1 VRRTAF
7 ILVMSMLVVGIGV
20 AVALS
25 SQELAEPIGSL
36 PFGLPGPSDPGSE
49 SAPPTA
55 AVAAPA
61 PLAYGAPNTPSPSDT
76 GQSRLWFQDGQW
88 WGVFLSAATGDQRIF
103 RLDPAADAWSDTG
116 VVVDDRSYARMD
128 VLWDGERLV
137 IASAGPQPSQRHAL
151 RIIRFSWDP
160 SARAYMRDA
169 NFPLPITELGV
180 EGVTLARSEDGRLW
194 VAYRQGGRMAVDHS
208 LDSDLAWRG
217 PFALAA
223 AEGPVERVALATM
236 GARVAVI
243 WTRPTEDVVF
253 AAWND
258 ITGPEDIWQQSPD
271 VPLAGLSLG
280 EDDLSVVA
288 DRSPGAERLFVA
300 VRTSADLAPNGG
312 RLDPQVVVM
321 ELTPNASPKTY
332 LVGRVDDQ
340 LAGPIALLNSETRQL
355 YIVAAVPK
363 GGGAI
368 YYKAASLDR
377 ITFPSGPGTLLVA
390 ADAQHPRLAKP
401 TSTKQAL
408 DDTSGMVVAGTDT
421 GAGLYAFGALNVGDG
436 TPGTPAPAASSPAT
450 TALVDNT
457 FDGLA
462 VGAQV
467 PGWTVEG
474 EPPPAFVIRVLSG
487 SDSSARLSSSTIDSR
502 ACVAFGDVSS
512 GVLRVEA
519 ETLTNMASTDELRLL
534 QVRGTAGELASIR
547 LRDGQVVYGDGAV
560 RVRSGLV
567 LAPGRWYRSALV
579 LDLGS
584 LTYAIEIRNGTDDSI
599 LLQAEGLG
607 WRSTD
612 APIANRAC
620 AELPPQPGLDLYL
633 NNVRVTSSPA
643 EGS

>member
-1 VRRTAF
+1 MRRTAF

-25 SQELAEPIGSL
+25 SQERAEPIGSI
-36 PFGLPGPSDPGSE
+36 PSGLPDPSDPGLAST
-49 SAPPTA
+49 PPSA
-55 AVAAPA
+55 AVTAPA
-61 PLAYGAPNTPSPSDT
+61 PLAFGAPNTPSPSDT

-88 WGVFLSAATGDQRIF
+88 WGVFLAAATGDQRIF
-103 RLDPAADAWSDTG
+103 RLDTAADAWSDTG

-128 VLWDGERLV
+128 VLWDGEWLV
-137 IASAGPQPSQRHAL
+137 VASAGPQPSQRHAL

-160 SARAYMRDA
+160 SARTYIRDA
-169 NFPLPITELGV
+169 NFPLPITDLGV
-180 EGVTLARSEDGRLW
+180 EGVTLARSDDGRLW
-194 VAYRQGGRMAVDHS
+194 VAYRQGGRMALDHS
-208 LDSDLAWRG
+208 LETDLAWRG

-223 AEGPVERVALATM
+223 AEGPVERVALATL
-236 GARVAVI
+236 GTEIAVI
-243 WTRPTEDVVF
+243 WTRPSEDVVF

-271 VPLAGLSLG
+271 VPLAGLNLG

-355 YIVAAVPK
+355 YIVAVAPK
-363 GGGAI
+363 AGGAI

-390 ADAQHPRLAKP
+390 ADEQHPRLGKP

-408 DDTSGMVVAGTDT
+408 DDSSGMVVAGTDT

-436 TPGTPAPAASSPAT
+436 TAGAPSPAASSPTT

-462 VGAQV
+462 VGARV

-487 SDSSARLSSSTIDSR
+487 SDSSARLSSSAIDSR
-502 ACVAFGDVSS
+502 ACVAFGEVSS

-547 LRDGQVVYGDGAV
+547 LRDGEVVYADGTA

-567 LAPGRWYRSALV
+567 LAPGRWYRSVLV

-599 LLQAEGLG
+599 LVQDEGLG
-607 WRSTD
+607 WRPTD